1 MPKMNFIGEDFG
13 RDPMTGFMTGSSNSP
28 DAATAFFN
36 ETHPQDNAE
45 WVLKER
51 HPFDDT
57 PLDDGDG
64 NQSRDATGKALLAA
78 TSGMNPNDPNA
89 TYVEH
94 TWRTARP
101 WTGRSSTC
109 PRPAT
114 TSPARC
120 ATTWRRSW

>member
-13 RDPMTGFMTGSSNSP
+13 RDPMTGFMTGLSNSP

-94 TWRTARP
+94 TPENRQALDRSLKYLSE
-101 WTGRSSTC
+101 TGDDF
-109 PRPAT
+109 
-114 TSPARC
+114 PARC